1 MANAR
6 NAAQLNPDSSGVFIY
21 PHGINNYFQV
31 SVPLSCTASGGMDDH
46 IIPFLS
52 DSGTR
57 EDFIVEPKLI

>member
-1 MANAR
+1 MANAG
-6 NAAQLNPDSSGVFIY
+6 NAAQLNPDSSGEFIY

-46 IIPFLS
+46 ILFIS